1 MAVREPAHD
10 APMVEIAAYFAD
22 VWRER
27 LAVLSVTM
35 ETDLKT
41 PEGLAARMTTEYQR
55 KVAEG
60 TLALWTARREY
71 EQAMASGKRE
81 QNGRTG

>member
-1 MAVREPAHD
+1 MPREPAHD
-10 APMVEIAAYFAD
+10 APLVEIAGYFVD
-22 VWRER
+22 LWKER
-27 LAVLSVTM
+27 VSSYTGLTEGDAR
-35 ETDLKT
+35 T
-41 PEGLAARMTTEYQR
+41 PEGIAARLTIEYQR

-81 QNGRTG
+81 QNGRSA